1 MRILTASAC
10 RRKVPYSSWQ
20 SVGLRPLLCAEQ
32 MVGGAKLAVGATANL
47 LIPPAPSPARLE
59 HLLTGQWALHRRVRE
74 MERALRVQNE
84 IHISN
89 SSYKRVQK
97 SDRHRRHHTAG
108 PDLTKLVVPISA
120 SVQGLAVGETVILLR
135 PPVLLV
141 GVSTGM
147 ERGCQQNDGLADG
160 YQVPSA
166 SAAPG
171 MSELSAAQVEQF
183 MAKGEGDAATLC
195 RVSILCASETGA
207 WGGGRRAESRGRGVS
222 QARWLL
228 MLSGR
233 LIHNQA
239 SSYWKAASTRR
250 SAGRGARRRG

>member
-135 PPVLLV
+135 PTLPSV
-141 GVSTGM
+141 GVSIWT
-147 ERGCQQNDGLADG
+147 ERGCRQNERTI
-160 YQVPSA
+160 QS
-166 SAAPG
+166 
-171 MSELSAAQVEQF
+171 
-183 MAKGEGDAATLC
+183 
-195 RVSILCASETGA
+195 
-207 WGGGRRAESRGRGVS
+207 
-222 QARWLL
+222 
-228 MLSGR
+228 
-233 LIHNQA
+233 
-239 SSYWKAASTRR
+239 
-250 SAGRGARRRG
+250 